1 MAIRHGKHP
10 QAIVITTVT
19 QNDATNQTTRFA
31 GRHQIEARANSRA
44 FAARPSNFL
53 LSLAEHL
60 HHNLLDA
67 QSPPPR
73 RTCLRSPGRI
83 KFG

>member
-44 FAARPSNFL
+44 FAGRPSTFL
-53 LSLAEHL
+53 PSLAEHQD
-60 HHNLLDA
+60 HNPLEA
-67 QSPPPR
+67 KSPPP
-73 RTCLRSPGRI
+73 
-83 KFG
+83 

>member
-1 MAIRHGKHP
+1 MAIRYGKRP

-44 FAARPSNFL
+44 LAARPSTIS

-60 HHNLLDA
+60 HHNPLEA
-67 QSPPPR
+67 KSPPP
-73 RTCLRSPGRI
+73 
-83 KFG
+83 